1 MDSAGSG
8 NLQSGFVL
16 AIVLAAFFF
25 AERLGGSDQLAKRA
39 FQVGLGVVL
48 AFAVIAGTTA
58 FVRTPSAPA
67 SLLESSFST
76 SDSSSSPQSL
86 ENAKDYNRDAANHES
101 ARDMIHAGAGVL
113 LLVAGLAALKRWPA
127 TSLAGALGGLLLILF
142 GGVRAP
148 APGSDQTGLNAFFSL
163 YSSLVGGVFGGPS
176 RGVEIAHFVVLAG
189 AAVVLLAFGLM
200 RWDARSEPP
209 PTIAPEGSAEV

>member
-48 AFAVIAGTTA
+48 ALAVIAGTTA

-67 SLLESSFST
+67 SLMQNSFGS
-76 SDSSSSPQSL
+76 SDSSNQSL
-86 ENAKDYNRDAANHES
+86 QPVKDYSRDAANHDS
-101 ARDMIHAGAGVL
+101 TRDMIHAGVGVL
-113 LLVAGLAALKRWPA
+113 LLVGGIAALKRMPA
-127 TSLAGALGGLLLILF
+127 TALGAALGGLLLILF
-142 GGVRAP
+142 GGVRTPTPSA
-148 APGSDQTGLNAFFSL
+148 DQTGLNAFFSL
-163 YSSLVGGVFGGPS
+163 YSSLIGGVIGGPS
-176 RGVEIAHFVVLAG
+176 RGVDIAHFVVLAG
-189 AAVVLLAFGLM
+189 AAVVLYSFGLIC
-200 RWDARSEPP
+200 WDARREPQAAAVEP
-209 PTIAPEGSAEV
+209 GATA

>member
-1 MDSAGSG
+1 MDSVGSG
-8 NLQSGFVL
+8 NLQSGIVL
-16 AIVLAAFFF
+16 AVVLAAFFF
-25 AERLGGSDQLAKRA
+25 AERLGGTDQLAKRA

-48 AFAVIAGTTA
+48 ALAVIAGTTA

-67 SLLESSFST
+67 GLLENSFGSS
-76 SDSSSSPQSL
+76 SDSSSSQNL
-86 ENAKDYNRDAANHES
+86 QGAKDYNRDAANHDS
-101 ARDMIHAGAGVL
+101 TRDMIHAGAGVL
-113 LLVAGLAALKRWPA
+113 LLVAGLAALKRWPV
-127 TSLAGALGGLLLILF
+127 TSLSGALGGLLLILF

-148 APGSDQTGLNAFFSL
+148 SPGTDQTGLNAFFSL

-200 RWDARSEPP
+200 RWDGRAEPP
-209 PTIAPEGSAEV
+209 VAVAPEASM